1 MINYSSNAGAYESI
15 CEGGGDIFWAPPP
28 FGNIDC
34 APPPLKTPFF
44 EKNIDTFLTM

>member
-1 MINYSSNAGAYESI
+1 MQGHTRAFVKE
-15 CEGGGDIFWAPPP
+15 GGDIFWAPP

-44 EKNIDTFLTM
+44 EKNIDTFLPM